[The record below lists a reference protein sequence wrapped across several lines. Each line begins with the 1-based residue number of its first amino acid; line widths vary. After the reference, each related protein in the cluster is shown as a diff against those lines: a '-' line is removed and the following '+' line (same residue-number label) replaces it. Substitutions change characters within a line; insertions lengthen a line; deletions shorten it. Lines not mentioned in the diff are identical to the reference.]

1 MELLHDWK
9 FAAYILGIIGMGA
22 KQYIDM
28 KSLTERMFRDIE
40 TMTKRMQETEDK
52 LKDYSVMQADIKSIS
67 EKVRDHDILLNKMS
81 VDLGRIS
88 ENILSIKGSI
98 ELLNKKL

>member
-1 MELLHDWK
+1 MELFEDWK
-9 FAAYILGIIGMGA
+9 FIAYIIGIIGMGV
-22 KQYIDM
+22 KQYYDM

-52 LKDYSVMQADIKSIS
+52 LKDYSVMQSDIKSIS

-88 ENILSIKGSI
+88 ENILAIKGSI